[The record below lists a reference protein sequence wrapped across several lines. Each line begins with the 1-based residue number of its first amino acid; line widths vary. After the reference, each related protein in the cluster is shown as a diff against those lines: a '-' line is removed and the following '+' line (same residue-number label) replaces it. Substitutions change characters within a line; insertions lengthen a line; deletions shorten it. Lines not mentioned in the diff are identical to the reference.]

1 MSYLEEILTNN
12 SITAI
17 VLNSTLHVGSDLF
30 MCNAIMQYNTFS
42 NLGSL
47 TYSAIE
53 DDTDIHYV
61 KLICE
66 PIDDSLGITHYLIKR
81 VKIKS
86 YYLSPGDI
94 SSYGSNKKVTL
105 VTNVKTVF
113 QCISIRDV
121 NGIDSKGYKVRNLK

>member
-1 MSYLEEILTNN
+1 MSYLEEILTDN
-12 SITAI
+12 SITAM

-30 MCNAIMQYNTFS
+30 MCNAIMQYNPLS
-42 NLGSL
+42 NLRSL
-47 TYSAIE
+47 TYSNIKNDA
-53 DDTDIHYV
+53 DICYV

-66 PIDDSLGITHYLIKR
+66 PIDDSSGIRYYLIKQ

-86 YYLSPGDI
+86 DYLSPEDI
-94 SSYGSNKKVTL
+94 SRYGSNKKVTI

-113 QCISIRDV
+113 QCRPIRDV

>member
-12 SITAI
+12 SITAM

-30 MCNAIMQYNTFS
+30 MCNAIMQYNPFS
-42 NLGSL
+42 NLRSL
-47 TYSAIE
+47 TYSTIE
-53 DDTDIHYV
+53 NDADIHYV

-66 PIDDSLGITHYLIKR
+66 PIDDSSGITHYLIKQ

-86 YYLSPGDI
+86 DYLSPEDI
-94 SSYGSNKKVTL
+94 SSYGSNKKVTI

-113 QCISIRDV
+113 QCMPIRDV
-121 NGIDSKGYKVRNLK
+121 NGIDGKGYKVRCLK